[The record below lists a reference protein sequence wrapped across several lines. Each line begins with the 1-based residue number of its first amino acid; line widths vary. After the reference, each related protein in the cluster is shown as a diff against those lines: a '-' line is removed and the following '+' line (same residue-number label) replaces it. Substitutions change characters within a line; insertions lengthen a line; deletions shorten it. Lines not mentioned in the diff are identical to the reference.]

1 MTTTAPHSRPCKYTV
16 GQAVEVDAIDFKAP
30 GMPHFWAPGVVVSVT
45 ADTGDYSMSRGG
57 LWDVHVKRTDKDNCW
72 SPQTV
77 GARGGNKNI
86 RPAAVDPHARGAAAH
101 ADPVIAGWL
110 RWRAAADAADR
121 VRAEE
126 AMANRMAD
134 ALFNPGPPVA

>member
-16 GQAVEVDAIDFKAP
+16 GQAVEVDAIDFKTP

-72 SPQTV
+72 SSQTV

-101 ADPVIAGWL
+101 AAGHVG
-110 RWRAAADAADR
+110 
-121 VRAEE
+121 VRADE